1 MGRLYVH
8 PGAPPAE
15 LAMANLWFSRAATNP
30 QADAA
35 TRKQAADA
43 LAKLKR
49 SAKPAQY
56 VLDAKSADDG
66 G

>member
-1 MGRLYVH
+1 
-8 PGAPPAE
+8 
-15 LAMANLWFSRAATNP
+15 
-30 QADAA
+30 
-35 TRKQAADA
+35 DA

-56 VLDAKSADDG
+56 VLGAESADDG